1 LEDVAGTDLDLRLSA
16 ARVTVGATKI
26 GRTAIA
32 VNVRGPDVTLTIG
45 ESQAFGGMIT
55 GSVALAKAEEGAEVK
70 SQMQFTNVDLERCL
84 GDLVGMRRI
93 EGKGDLN
100 FMVDG
105 MGTSVNAL
113 THTLTGTASLT
124 STEGALLGFNAEQV
138 LRRLERRPLSGGASD
153 LRNGRTSYDR
163 LNVALKLTNGIAS
176 VEDIRVQGPA
186 ARLLLGGSASI
197 PTRDVDL
204 SGTAQ
209 LVSSSGDA
217 GGAFELPFVVQ
228 GPWDDP
234 IMLPDTQSLIS
245 RSGAAA
251 PLLNAVRG
259 KSPADAVRSAIE

>member
-1 LEDVAGTDLDLRLSA
+1 
-16 ARVTVGATKI
+16 VGATKI

-55 GSVALAKAEEGAEVK
+55 GSVALAKAEEGAEFK

-176 VEDIRVQGPA
+176 VEDIRVEGPA
-186 ARLLLGGSASI
+186 VRLLLGGSASI

-259 KSPADAVRSAIE
+259 KSPADAVRSAIERFGVPRQ